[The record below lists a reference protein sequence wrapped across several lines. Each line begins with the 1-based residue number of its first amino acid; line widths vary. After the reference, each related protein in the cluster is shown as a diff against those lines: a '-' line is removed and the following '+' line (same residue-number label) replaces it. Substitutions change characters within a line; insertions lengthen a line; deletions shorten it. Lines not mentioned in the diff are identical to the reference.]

1 MHKIKNLY
9 VLWFTLN
16 LPAKIKSQFCLYM
29 KKKIVVIV
37 IALAVIVS
45 AFFLL
50 SVSKETISY
59 ITVEAQKGP
68 FEVLIYTTGQIE
80 AENSENILVPE
91 ELGGRNVR
99 IYEIKITDLIEE
111 GSQVEKGD
119 YVGSLDHKAVEEVLV
134 NARLEL
140 EQSLNEFEDAKMD
153 SNLNLSNSRD
163 QIVNAR
169 EQVEQ
174 MQIILDESLYESPAV
189 IRKAEMDLEKAK
201 RTYTQEIKG
210 YALRQQ
216 QASTRVNRS
225 QVNLN
230 QREARV
236 SELEV
241 AYRALN
247 IYAPRSG
254 MLIYAKDRFGQKI
267 RIGATVSRW
276 MPIIATLP
284 DLTQMISVTYV
295 NEIDISKVRPGQKV
309 TLGIDAFPEKQ
320 LEGEVITVAN
330 IGQLMSRSDAKVF
343 EVRIRIFGS
352 DPELRPAMT
361 TSNVIQTGS
370 YADEIF
376 IPSDAIFQNDS
387 SRFVFLKKNNLIV
400 RQIVDSGD
408 ENENFTIIRKG
419 LDEGD
424 RLLISRPDNPED
436 LPLTGLEI
444 LEEIR
449 KREEEQ
455 LRNNDQALNN
465 QNGRQNKRGNGGIG
479 NNEMTSAQ

>member
-1 MHKIKNLY
+1 
-9 VLWFTLN
+9 
-16 LPAKIKSQFCLYM
+16 M
-29 KKKIVVIV
+29 KKKILVFVVAV
-37 IALAVIVS
+37 AVIVS

-50 SVSKETISY
+50 SGSKESVPY
-59 ITVEAQKGP
+59 ITVEARKGS
-68 FEVLIYTTGQIE
+68 FEVLVYTTGQLE

-111 GSQVEKGD
+111 GSQVDEGD

-140 EQSLNEFEDAKMD
+140 EQALNEFEDAKMD
-153 SNLNLSNSRD
+153 SNLNLSNARD

-174 MQIILDESLYESPAV
+174 MQIILEESKFESPAV

-201 RTYTQEIKG
+201 RTYDQEIKG
-210 YALRQQ
+210 YALKQQ
-216 QASTRVNRS
+216 QAATRVNRS
-225 QVNLN
+225 QVNLS

-236 SELEV
+236 NELEV
-241 AYRALN
+241 AYRSLN

-284 DLTQMISVTYV
+284 DLSQMISVTFV
-295 NEIDISKVRPGQKV
+295 NEIDISKVKPGQKV
-309 TLGIDAFPEKQ
+309 TIGIDAFPEKQ
-320 LEGEVITVAN
+320 LQGEVITVAN
-330 IGQLMSRSDAKVF
+330 IGQPMPRSDAKVF
-343 EVRIRIFGS
+343 EVRIRIEGS
-352 DPELRPAMT
+352 DPDLRPAMT

-370 YADEIF
+370 YNDEIF

-387 SRFVFLKKNNLIV
+387 IRFVFLQKNNAIV
-400 RQIVDSGD
+400 RQIIDIGD
-408 ENENFTIIRKG
+408 ENENFTIIRNG
-419 LDEGD
+419 ISEGD
-424 RLLISRPDNPED
+424 KILINRPEHPDD
-436 LPLTGLEI
+436 LPLVGLEI

-449 KREEEQ
+449 KREAEQ
-455 LRNNDQALNN
+455 QKNETQARNNRSTN
-465 QNGRQNKRGNGGIG
+465 QENRYPGFSE
-479 NNEMTSAQ
+479 NNETRAAR

>member
-1 MHKIKNLY
+1 
-9 VLWFTLN
+9 
-16 LPAKIKSQFCLYM
+16 M
-29 KKKIVVIV
+29 KKKIIVFV
-37 IALAVIVS
+37 IALAVIVA

-50 SVSKETISY
+50 SGSKETISY

-68 FEVLIYTTGQIE
+68 FEVLVYTTGQLE

-134 NARLEL
+134 AARLEL

-174 MQIILDESLYESPAV
+174 MQIILEESRYESPAV

-201 RTYTQEIKG
+201 RTYEQEIKG
-210 YALRQQ
+210 YALRVQQ
-216 QASTRVNRS
+216 SSTRVNRS

-320 LEGEVITVAN
+320 LEGEVIAVAN
-330 IGQLMSRSDAKVF
+330 IGQPLPRSDAKVF
-343 EVRIRIFGS
+343 EVRIRVFGS

-370 YADEIF
+370 YIEEIY

-387 SRFVFLKKNNLIV
+387 SRFVFLQKNNLVV
-400 RQIVDSGD
+400 RQIVDTGD

-419 LDEGD
+419 VEEGD
-424 RLLISRPDNPED
+424 RILINRPDQPED

-444 LEEIR
+444 LDEIR

-455 LRNNDQALNN
+455 LKNNAQARNN
-465 QNGRQNKRGNGGIG
+465 QNGRQSNGGNGSIG
-479 NNEMTSAQ
+479 TNEMISAQ

>member
-1 MHKIKNLY
+1 
-9 VLWFTLN
+9 
-16 LPAKIKSQFCLYM
+16 M
-29 KKKIVVIV
+29 KKRIIVFS
-37 IALAVIVS
+37 IAIAAITG

-50 SVSKETISY
+50 SGSKESVSY
-59 ITVEAQKGP
+59 ISVAAQKGP
-68 FEVLIYTTGQIE
+68 FEVLVYTTGQLE
-80 AENSENILVPE
+80 AENSENILAPE

-111 GSQVEKGD
+111 GTQVEKGD
-119 YVGSLDHKAVEEVLV
+119 YVGSLDHKAVEEVLT

-174 MQIILDESLYESPAV
+174 MQIILEESKFESPAV

-201 RTYTQEIKG
+201 RTHEQEIKG

-216 QASTRVNRS
+216 QAATRVTRS

-236 SELEV
+236 RELEV
-241 AYRALN
+241 AYRSLN
-247 IYAPRSG
+247 IYAPRTG
-254 MLIYAKDRFGQKI
+254 MLIYAKDRYGQKI

-284 DLTQMISVTYV
+284 DLSQMISVTYV

-309 TLGIDAFPEKQ
+309 TLGIDAFPEKELQ
-320 LEGEVITVAN
+320 GEVLTVAN
-330 IGQLMSRSDAKVF
+330 IGQPLPRSDAKVF
-343 EVRIRIFGS
+343 EVRIRVFGS
-352 DPELRPAMT
+352 DSELRPAMT

-370 YADEIF
+370 FSEEIF
-376 IPSDAIFQNDS
+376 IPTDAIFQNDS
-387 SRFVFLKKNNLIV
+387 LLFVFLQQNNTIV
-400 RQIVDSGD
+400 RQIIDTGE
-408 ENENFTIIRKG
+408 ENENYTIIRKG
-419 LDEGD
+419 INEGD
-424 RLLISRPDNPED
+424 QVLVNRPENDDD
-436 LPLTGLEI
+436 LPLAGLEI

-449 KREEEQ
+449 QREEEMLKNAGQ
-455 LRNNDQALNN
+455 
-465 QNGRQNKRGNGGIG
+465 GHNKTNAGKKNGGIVVTDK
-479 NNEMTSAQ
+479 NQITSAR

>member
-1 MHKIKNLY
+1 
-9 VLWFTLN
+9 
-16 LPAKIKSQFCLYM
+16 M
-29 KKKIVVIV
+29 KKIIVFA
-37 IALAVIVS
+37 IAIAVIVT

-50 SVSKETISY
+50 SVPEETIPY

-68 FEVLIYTTGQIE
+68 FEVLVYTTGQLE

-111 GSQVEKGD
+111 GTQVEKGD

-140 EQSLNEFEDAKMD
+140 EQSINEFEDAKMD
-153 SNLNLSNSRD
+153 SNLNLSNARD
-163 QIVNAR
+163 QIINAR

-174 MQIILDESLYESPAV
+174 MQIILEESRYESPAI

-201 RTYTQEIKG
+201 RTYEQEIKG

-216 QASTRVNRS
+216 QAATRVNRS

-241 AYRALN
+241 AYRVLN
-247 IYAPRSG
+247 IYAPHSG

-284 DLTQMISVTYV
+284 DLSQMISVTYV
-295 NEIDISKVRPGQKV
+295 NEIDISKVKPGQKV

-330 IGQLMSRSDAKVF
+330 IGQLMPRSDAKVF
-343 EVRIRIFGS
+343 EVRIRVFGS

-370 YADEIF
+370 YTDEIY

-387 SRFVFLKKNNLIV
+387 SRFVFLQKNNLVV
-400 RQIVDSGD
+400 RQIVDTGN

-419 LDEGD
+419 IEEGD
-424 RLLISRPDNPED
+424 RILLNRPDQPED
-436 LPLTGLEI
+436 LPLAGLEI
-444 LEEIR
+444 LDEIR

-455 LRNNDQALNN
+455 LKNNAQARYNH
-465 QNGRQNKRGNGGIG
+465 NGRQSNRSNRIIG
-479 NNEMTSAQ
+479 TNDMISAQ

>member
-1 MHKIKNLY
+1 
-9 VLWFTLN
+9 
-16 LPAKIKSQFCLYM
+16 M
-29 KKKIVVIV
+29 KKKILIFVVAV
-37 IALAVIVS
+37 AVIVS

-50 SVSKETISY
+50 SGSRESISY
-59 ITVEAQKGP
+59 ITVETRKGS
-68 FEVLIYTTGQIE
+68 FEVLVYTTGQLE

-119 YVGSLDHKAVEEVLV
+119 YVASLDHKAVEEVLV
-134 NARLEL
+134 NARLGL

-153 SNLNLSNSRD
+153 SNLNLSNARD

-174 MQIILDESLYESPAV
+174 MQIIFEESKFESPAV

-201 RTYTQEIKG
+201 RTLDQEIKG
-210 YALRQQ
+210 YALKQQ

-225 QVNLN
+225 QVNLS
-230 QREARV
+230 QSEARV
-236 SELEV
+236 SELET

-247 IYAPRSG
+247 IYAPKSG

-284 DLTQMISVTYV
+284 DLSQMISVTYV
-295 NEIDISKVRPGQKV
+295 NEIDISKVKPGQKV

-330 IGQLMSRSDAKVF
+330 IGQPMPRSDAKVF
-343 EVRIRIFGS
+343 EVKIRINGY

-370 YADEIF
+370 YTNEIF

-387 SRFVFLKKNNLIV
+387 IRFVFLKKNNTIV
-400 RQIVDSGD
+400 RQIIDIGD
-408 ENENFTIIRKG
+408 ENENFTIVKKG
-419 LDEGD
+419 VDDGD
-424 RLLISRPDNPED
+424 HILISRPEHAED
-436 LPLTGLEI
+436 LPIAGFEI

-449 KREEEQ
+449 KREAE
-455 LRNNDQALNN
+455 LHGNISQARKNRSEGPEKILS
-465 QNGRQNKRGNGGIG
+465 GSSEISEIRAAR
-479 NNEMTSAQ
+479 